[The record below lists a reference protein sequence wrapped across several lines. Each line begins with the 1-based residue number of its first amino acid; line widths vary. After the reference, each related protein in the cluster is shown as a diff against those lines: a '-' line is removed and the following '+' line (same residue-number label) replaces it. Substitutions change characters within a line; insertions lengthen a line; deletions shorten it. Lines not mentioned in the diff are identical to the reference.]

1 MERMAGLRKA
11 QKEMTRRL
19 LLSTALDLFN
29 TKGYAAT
36 TIDEIA
42 AGAGTTRVTFYAY
55 FPSRAELMKALIDQL
70 NELLGRTSAPN
81 STAATLVNVVADG
94 DPAKIADWLRE
105 TSKSWDQIRPYTK
118 AAFEAAT
125 VDPEI
130 RVLVDGWF
138 DEAIGDVEQG
148 LQRAARFAPDTRRLR
163 AVLAMTQLDYL
174 ARTWTP
180 GRWNADLKPMLE
192 VLTAS
197 WIALIAGDTV
207 PGHTVADNTGPDDE
221 DEP

>member
-1 MERMAGLRKA
+1 MAGLRRA

-42 AGAGTTRVTFYAY
+42 AAAGTTRVTFYAY
-55 FPSRAELMKALIDQL
+55 FPSRADLMKALIGELD
-70 NELLGRTSAPN
+70 ELLGRAASPAQG
-81 STAATLVNVVADG
+81 STASLVNVVAGG
-94 DPAKIADWLRE
+94 DPGEIADWLRE
-105 TSKSWDQIRPYTK
+105 TSKSWDAIRPYTK

-130 RVLVDGWF
+130 RLLADGWF
-138 DEAIGDVEQG
+138 DEAIGDVQLG
-148 LQRAARFAPDTRRLR
+148 LERAGRFDPQTRRLR

-174 ARTWTP
+174 ARNWTP
-180 GRWNADLKPMLE
+180 GRWETDLDPMLE
-192 VLTAS
+192 VLAAS
-197 WIALIAGDTV
+197 WVALLSGDQEH
-207 PGHTVADNTGPDDE
+207 P
-221 DEP
+221 

>member
-1 MERMAGLRKA
+1 MPGLRKA

-29 TKGYAAT
+29 AKGYAAT

-42 AGAGTTRVTFYAY
+42 AAAGTTRVTFYAY
-55 FPSRAELMKALIDQL
+55 FPSRADLMKGLIEQL
-70 NELLGRTSAPN
+70 NELLGRTSTSAPGA
-81 STAATLVNVVADG
+81 TAATLVNVVAGG

-148 LQRAARFAPDTRRLR
+148 MQRAGRFAPDTRRLR
-163 AVLAMTQLDYL
+163 AVLAMTQLDFL
-174 ARTWTP
+174 ARSWTP
-180 GRWNADLKPMLE
+180 GRWNADLEPMLA

-197 WIALIAGDTV
+197 WIAL
-207 PGHTVADNTGPDDE
+207 VAE
-221 DEP
+221 DPQARA

>member
-1 MERMAGLRKA
+1 MAGLRKA
-11 QKEMTRRL
+11 QKAMTRQL

-42 AGAGTTRVTFYAY
+42 VAAGTTRVTFYAY
-55 FPSRAELMKALIDQL
+55 FPSRADLMKALIEQL

-81 STAATLVNVVADG
+81 HGSTAATLVNVVAEG
-94 DPAKIADWLRE
+94 EPAKIADWLRD
-105 TSKSWDQIRPYTK
+105 TSKDWDQIRPYTK

-130 RVLVDGWF
+130 RALVDGWF
-138 DEAIGDVEQG
+138 DEAIGDVHAG
-148 LQRAARFAPDTRRLR
+148 LDRAGRFPPETRRVR

-180 GRWNADLKPMLE
+180 GRWNADLDSALE
-192 VLTAS
+192 AITTS
-197 WIALIAGDTV
+197 WVALLAK
-207 PGHTVADNTGPDDE
+207 H
-221 DEP
+221 